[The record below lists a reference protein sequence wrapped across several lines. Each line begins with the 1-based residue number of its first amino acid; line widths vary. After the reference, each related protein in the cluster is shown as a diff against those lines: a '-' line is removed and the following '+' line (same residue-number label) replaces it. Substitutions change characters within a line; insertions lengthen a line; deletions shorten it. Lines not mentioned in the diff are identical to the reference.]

1 MSKVE
6 WSDEARKN
14 FRNTI
19 RYIAYEFGKKAVRK
33 FEANIAQ
40 WENLIAMNPAMGPKE
55 PLLQHRHEPGNGTQR
70 TLAAKLEA
78 RIPQR
83 GSTQKLQAGLLC
95 RRRYLYIA
103 DVWDTRREPRAQ
115 ADNLE

>member
-55 PLLQHRHEPGNGTQR
+55 PLLQGLKREYRSVVVHRYC
-70 TLAAKLEA
+70 KLVYYAE
-78 RIPQR
+78 
-83 GSTQKLQAGLLC
+83 GDT
-95 RRRYLYIA
+95 LYIA
-103 DVWDTRREPRAQ
+103 PLWDTRREPRAQ
-115 ADNLE
+115 TANLE

>member
-40 WENLIAMNPAMGPKE
+40 WEISSP
-55 PLLQHRHEPGNGTQR
+55 
-70 TLAAKLEA
+70 
-78 RIPQR
+78 
-83 GSTQKLQAGLLC
+83 
-95 RRRYLYIA
+95 
-103 DVWDTRREPRAQ
+103 
-115 ADNLE
+115 

>member
-14 FRNTI
+14 FQNTI

-55 PLLQHRHEPGNGTQR
+55 PLLQGLKREYRSVVVHRNC
-70 TLAAKLEA
+70 KLVY
-78 RIPQR
+78 
-83 GSTQKLQAGLLC
+83 S
-95 RRRYLYIA
+95 LYIA
-103 DVWDTRREPRAQ
+103 DVWNTRREPRAQ

>member
-55 PLLQHRHEPGNGTQR
+55 PLLQGLKREYRSVVVHRN
-70 TLAAKLEA
+70 
-78 RIPQR
+78 
-83 GSTQKLQAGLLC
+83 
-95 RRRYLYIA
+95 
-103 DVWDTRREPRAQ
+103 
-115 ADNLE
+115 

>member
-33 FEANIAQ
+33 FEANIA
-40 WENLIAMNPAMGPKE
+40 
-55 PLLQHRHEPGNGTQR
+55 
-70 TLAAKLEA
+70 
-78 RIPQR
+78 
-83 GSTQKLQAGLLC
+83 
-95 RRRYLYIA
+95 LYIA
-103 DVWDTRREPRAQ
+103 ALWDTRREPRAQ
-115 ADNLE
+115 TANLEY